1 MATPAKASRP
11 APRTPVSAAQA
22 AGMVLGPNYRSY
34 RLPWEIDPNEQQR
47 LRRLLAFG
55 LGVVVLMGLV
65 LPLIHLPPINE
76 ATTEVPDRL
85 ARLMVQPVKPPA
97 PVVQPKPKL
106 LAAGRI
112 ALRVQPKPKP
122 KAETKPVPKPIAKPV
137 EAPKPVDRAAQA
149 RRRAQNEI
157 NKIQDDLADIRQ
169 QMDPSTLGQTRNLQG
184 AVGAQEH
191 AERSLITS
199 NATAGSGAYVTTA
212 NASGGFGSGAG
223 SLTGHQAEHVTSRI
237 AQAATAEHISHGS
250 SGRASRSEEEIALVF
265 DRNKGAIYALYER
278 VLRQQP
284 DLQGKLVLQFT
295 ISPDGEVTE
304 CHVVSSELHDPDL
317 ERMIV
322 ARVKLF
328 RFEARDVAA
337 ITTTKPIEFV
347 PTS

>member
-1 MATPAKASRP
+1 MATPVKASRP
-11 APRTPVSAAQA
+11 AQRTPVSAAQA

-34 RLPWEIDPNEQQR
+34 RLPWEIDSEEQHR
-47 LRRLLAFG
+47 LQRLLAWG
-55 LGVVVLMGLV
+55 LGVIVLLGLV
-65 LPLIHLPPINE
+65 LPLIHLPAVTE

-85 ARLMVQPVKPPA
+85 ARLMVQQVKPPP
-97 PVVQPKPKL
+97 PVVQP
-106 LAAGRI
+106 R
-112 ALRVQPKPKP
+112 PKP
-122 KAETKPVPKPIAKPV
+122 KAETKPVPKPVAKPV
-137 EAPKPVDRAAQA
+137 EAPKPIDRAAQA

-169 QMDPSTLGQTRNLQG
+169 QMDTTTLGQTKNLQG
-184 AVGAQEH
+184 AVGAGEH
-191 AERSLITS
+191 ADRSIIAS
-199 NATAGSGAYVTTA
+199 NANAGSGAYVTTA
-212 NASGGFGSGAG
+212 SASGGFGSGAG
-223 SLTGHQAEHVTSRI
+223 ALTGHQAEQVSSRI
-237 AQAATAEHISHGS
+237 AQSAATAEHVSHGT

-295 ISPDGEVTE
+295 IAPDGEVTE

-328 RFEARDVAA
+328 RFESRDVAA

-347 PTS
+347 PTT

>member
-1 MATPAKASRP
+1 
-11 APRTPVSAAQA
+11 
-22 AGMVLGPNYRSY
+22 MVLGPNYRSY

-65 LPLIHLPPINE
+65 LPLIHLPPITE

-85 ARLMVQPVKPPA
+85 ARLMVQPVKPPT
-97 PVVQPKPKL
+97 PVVQP
-106 LAAGRI
+106 R
-112 ALRVQPKPKP
+112 PKP
-122 KAETKPVPKPIAKPV
+122 KAETKPVPKPVAKPI

-169 QMDPSTLGQTRNLQG
+169 QMDPSTLGQTKNLQG

-295 ISPDGEVTE
+295 IAPDGEVTE